1 MTRPPA
7 PWSLEWTSSGEL
19 APLDRQDLFLVLCQ
33 PALGV
38 PLADTRAT
46 MIAPMPSFAPS
57 LGVTFVPRSQP
68 ASS

>member
-7 PWSLEWTSSGEL
+7 PWSLEWTSTGEL

-33 PALGV
+33 PGV
-38 PLADTRAT
+38 STNLADTSGRLST
-46 MIAPMPSFAPS
+46 TVRSFAPS
-57 LGVTFVPRSQP
+57 LGVMVHPLSLP